1 MAFEVS
7 TKRDRFIIESD
18 ADSSKVLEIEFC
30 ELSSNP
36 ELKKMEQVKD
46 AIKSRVSSKFNI
58 EKDEVHLNCQ
68 RDAKAAITRIAFQ
81 HLK

>member
-36 ELKKMEQVKD
+36 ELKKMAVCLSPLNNGILANFDIKD
-46 AIKSRVSSKFNI
+46 MEMLGK
-58 EKDEVHLNCQ
+58 L
-68 RDAKAAITRIAFQ
+68 
-81 HLK
+81 L